1 MSDVSSNIITPPLV
15 SLIVSSYVKK
25 NHVAPSDMPAV
36 VSTVYASLIKLG
48 KDLEPKTTQLSA
60 VSIRQ
65 SVRSSYVVCLECGAR
80 GKTLRRH
87 LGQAHGLSPAQYRA
101 KWTLP
106 SDHPIT
112 APAYSEERS
121 AFARK
126 IGLGRKA
133 ARRRRKFK
141 KDRLIRAGT

>member
-1 MSDVSSNIITPPLV
+1 MSDVSSSIITPPLV

-36 VSTVYASLIKLG
+36 ISTVYASLIKLG

-106 SDHPIT
+106 RIIQSLPRLTPRSDLRLR
-112 APAYSEERS
+112 ERS
-121 AFARK
+121 VWDVKLRVGGGSSKRTA
-126 IGLGRKA
+126 
-133 ARRRRKFK
+133 
-141 KDRLIRAGT
+141 